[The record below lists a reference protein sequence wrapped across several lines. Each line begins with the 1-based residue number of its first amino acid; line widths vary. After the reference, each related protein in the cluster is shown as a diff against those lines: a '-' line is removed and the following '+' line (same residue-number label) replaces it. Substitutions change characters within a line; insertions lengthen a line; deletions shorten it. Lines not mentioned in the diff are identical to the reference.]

1 MVYWAV
7 TWSMSVT
14 KSGTGWEEEI
24 LPKMLDHW
32 LSVRVNVLYVPLKS
46 VNTQIFPQAQCSCPI
61 FDVFSISLPP
71 KLSRPLK
78 ESQRTLLELL
88 FQHLLMLRG
97 PPMVPLSPKGALVIT
112 CHRQQ
117 RCPMFWVSPYT
128 ALSLSNYSLSAS
140 INYSFAFFFQW
151 TFQRLYPRTN

>member
-1 MVYWAV
+1 
-7 TWSMSVT
+7 
-14 KSGTGWEEEI
+14 
-24 LPKMLDHW
+24 MLDHW
-32 LSVRVNVLYVPLKS
+32 LLVRDNVLYVPLKS

-78 ESQRTLLELL
+78 ESRRTLLELL
-88 FQHLLMLRG
+88 FQPLLMLRG
-97 PPMVPLSPKGALVIT
+97 PPMVPLHPKGALFIT

-140 INYSFAFFFQW
+140 IDYSFAFFFNELSKGF
-151 TFQRLYPRTN
+151 TLGLIKLLISPSCSLSVLLFSRKEMVYR